1 MERAEVFA
9 KTAGVIADV
18 MGVDESIITEAT
30 GFEDLNADSLDVVE
44 VIMGLEDGFGV
55 SIPDE
60 EADHIKTVGGLVD
73 FLSKNV

>member
-1 MERAEVFA
+1 MERKEVFE
-9 KTAGVIADV
+9 KTAAVIAEV
-18 MGVDESIITEAT
+18 MGVDANIITEAT

-44 VIMGLEDGFGV
+44 VIMGLEDQFGV

-73 FLSKNV
+73 FLSANV